1 MSGSESIEAVVASVP
16 GLETCALAPAAAAA
30 PSALPPLPAPAD
42 GDRGGGDRRGGGDC
56 GEWLQR
62 KQWPAV
68 LTEPVPVE
76 AVASVDVMDSG
87 QHAWSRPVL
96 CHRRRQLHWCPQA
109 AAVRTTAMVM
119 AVDEWKRV
127 NQSGGGQRAWPR
139 DLCSAAGGGS
149 CTVGTA
155 ATISALVHT
164 GGDDGDD
171 GSDGG

>member
-1 MSGSESIEAVVASVP
+1 MLWHRRRQLHRRHRRHCQHLPTETKEAATEAAEVTVVRCCNVSSG
-16 GLETCALAPAAAAA
+16 
-30 PSALPPLPAPAD
+30 
-42 GDRGGGDRRGGGDC
+42 
-56 GEWLQR
+56 
-62 KQWPAV
+62 PAV

-87 QHAWSRPVL
+87 QHAWSRPVR

-109 AAVRTTAMVM
+109 AAVRTSAMVM
-119 AVDEWKRV
+119 AVDEWERV